1 MIWTNHKAWKW
12 DSTKRILLPLLP
24 KPTFYFSPQRIIRD
38 RVKSGLEENGNI
50 LILANFRAS
59 SLRLYL
65 NHSDSWFWFSRKC
78 SLQVQLQ
85 LWYHL
90 KPAFSHKNLN
100 VVVKETIK
108 HNFRYLYLTRFDG
121 KLFFVHDMDTEDL
134 CLTLIPAKIYSHV
147 YNLLIKGALHAANV
161 IPSAEQ
167 YIPCWTNHMEYI
179 FTTCLFFLFSL
190 FLR

>member
-24 KPTFYFSPQRIIRD
+24 KPTFYFSPQRIICN

-50 LILANFRAS
+50 RACDS
-59 SLRLYL
+59 TY
-65 NHSDSWFWFSRKC
+65 HSDSWFWFIRKC

-90 KPAFSHKNLN
+90 EPAFSHKNLN

-108 HNFRYLYLTRFDG
+108 HNFRYLYLTRFNG
-121 KLFFVHDMDTEDL
+121 KLLFVHDMGTEDL
-134 CLTLIPAKIYSHV
+134 CLILIPVKIYSHV

-179 FTTCLFFLFSL
+179 FTTCLFFLFSH
-190 FLR
+190 FFR

>member
-1 MIWTNHKAWKW
+1 MIWTNHKAWKR

-24 KPTFYFSPQRIIRD
+24 KPTFYSSPRQIICN

-50 LILANFRAS
+50 LIVANFKPL

-65 NHSDSWFWFSRKC
+65 SFWFLIFLTEFSRKC

-90 KPAFSHKNLN
+90 EPAFSHKNLN
-100 VVVKETIK
+100 VVVKETTK

-121 KLFFVHDMDTEDL
+121 KLLFVHDMDL
-134 CLTLIPAKIYSHV
+134 CLTLIPVKIYSHV

-167 YIPCWTNHMEYI
+167 YILCWTNHMQYI
-179 FTTCLFFLFSL
+179 FTTCLFFLFSH

>member
-24 KPTFYFSPQRIIRD
+24 KPTFYFSPQRIICN

-50 LILANFRAS
+50 LILANFKPS

-65 NHSDSWFWFSRKC
+65 SFWFLILIHEC

-85 LWYHL
+85 FWYHL
-90 KPAFSHKNLN
+90 EPAFSHKNLN

-108 HNFRYLYLTRFDG
+108 HNFRYLYLTRFNG
-121 KLFFVHDMDTEDL
+121 KLLFVHDMGTEDL
-134 CLTLIPAKIYSHV
+134 CLILIPVKIYSHV

-179 FTTCLFFLFSL
+179 FTTCLFFLFSH
-190 FLR
+190 FLC